1 MTTKI
6 NSAYVSGIESFP
18 VPIECHIECSL
29 PQTTI
34 MGVSDAG
41 ELAEIVRCAIKAS
54 GYEYPHCRVIVQIY
68 PKLPCPTSMIQA
80 AVAVAILVETGQL
93 AADLF
98 EDKLVVGE
106 LTVSGS
112 WHAAHGTIN
121 AYRMARQMGMRFVT
135 NPTLKSLRNG
145 VMSGE
150 DIVVEKHEPQG
161 DFADLVGYE
170 PLKRAL
176 VIAATGN
183 HPLMAIG
190 TDADTVMAQAAHLMP
205 TVLEPLDE
213 DELMELA
220 GIYGAGR
227 AYFNG
232 VRPVRMPHH
241 SVSMAGMVGG
251 GRPVMPGEVTLAH
264 HGVLYLG
271 ELAEFSPSVLDS
283 IRPVV
288 DEKRACIVR
297 NEGVCDMPADFLLI
311 ASAKPCPCGHLG
323 DPRHECMCSTQAIM
337 RYQSML
343 GGHLRDRFHIG
354 VDILT
359 NGVSGDHVMTSAE
372 MKNLIA
378 FGRANANARGDKPNE
393 FTSDAKDVCAQ
404 LIRRLGL
411 TKLSEMHIIEVA
423 RTIADL
429 DGCNLIHSDHVIE
442 AAGLRTR

>member
-6 NSAYVSGIESFP
+6 NSAFVSGIESFP
-18 VPIECHIECSL
+18 VPVECHIESGL

-34 MGVSDAG
+34 IGVSDAG

-54 GYEYPHCRVIVQIY
+54 GYEYPRGRVVVQIY
-68 PKLPCPTSMIQA
+68 PKLPCATNLIQA
-80 AVAVAILVETGQL
+80 AVAVAILVESGQL
-93 AADLF
+93 AASLF

-106 LTVSGS
+106 LTLSGS
-112 WHAAHGTIN
+112 WHAARGTIN

-150 DIVVEKHEPQG
+150 DIVVEKHESQG
-161 DFADLVGYE
+161 DFADLVGCE

-176 VIAATGN
+176 VVAAAGN
-183 HPLMAIG
+183 HPLMAVG

-220 GIYGAGR
+220 GIYSAGR

-241 SVSMAGMVGG
+241 SVSQAGMIGG

-271 ELAEFSPSVLDS
+271 ELAEYDNKVLGNM
-283 IRPVV
+283 RPIMDDKQV
-288 DEKRACIVR
+288 RIVR
-297 NEGVCDMPADFLLI
+297 ADGIYDMPADFLLL

-323 DPRHECMCSTQAIM
+323 DPHRECRCSPQSIM
-337 RYQSML
+337 RYQARL
-343 GGHLRDRFHIG
+343 GGAIRDKFHMSIDVIGNYAFDHL
-354 VDILT
+354 
-359 NGVSGDHVMTSAE
+359 MTSAD
-372 MKNLIA
+372 MKSMVA
-378 FGRANANARGDKPNE
+378 RAKDFARNRGDAPNE
-393 FTSDAKDVCAQ
+393 FTEGGRDTCAA
-404 LIRRLGL
+404 LIHRIGL
-411 TKLSEMHIIEVA
+411 NELSKTHIVEVA
-423 RTIADL
+423 RTIADI
-429 DGCNLIHSDHVIE
+429 DESERIDVGHVLE
-442 AAGLRTR
+442 AASYMVR